1 MQCNHCI
8 VLYWIVSILHCR
20 MQITMQ
26 WPMQYNSFTVQ
37 YNTSAISA
45 GEKHV
50 EWKNRNQARTKQISS
65 LRRRNPTFFTKEI
78 LPPSNFL
85 DISLYGLKMG
95 FGILRWLLQ
104 RGRTVESPPVWNLIS
119 WSPERKHPLIRVRP
133 NGQSGQRSHFRSLMS
148 KLFLATTVEQ
158 RLKR

>member
-1 MQCNHCI
+1 
-8 VLYWIVSILHCR
+8 

-65 LRRRNPTFFTKEI
+65 LRRRNPTIFTKEI

-104 RGRTVESPPVWNLIS
+104 RDRTVESP
-119 WSPERKHPLIRVRP
+119 RV
-133 NGQSGQRSHFRSLMS
+133 
-148 KLFLATTVEQ
+148 
-158 RLKR
+158 